1 MDKEYQEVLK
11 PDESSVQDAVYLITD
26 KMAELSKIIES
37 VQKDF
42 ILLGELID
50 NTNDRVKILAKENEK
65 LEKDLTDLSHR
76 LLVLEREGERKRRRW
91 QEFKDLVSV
100 LLFTAVCMLA
110 MYGAGVLTGVLSN

>member
-11 PDESSVQDAVYLITD
+11 PDESSVQDAVCLITD

-76 LLVLEREGERKRRRW
+76 LLILEREGERKRRRC
-91 QEFKDLVSV
+91 QEFKDLVSG
-100 LLFTAVCMLA
+100 LLFTAVCILA
-110 MYGAGVLTGVLSN
+110 MYGAAVLTGILSN